1 MTMSMR
7 RCERQLLDKRGF
19 TLLEVLIAITIFSI
33 GLLAVATM
41 QISAVNGNRLGN
53 EVTQATYLAQMQI
66 DALRSS
72 DIATLIAGGPY
83 NDPNNPIDE
92 TEANGGIF
100 NRSWVITNR
109 TANSRLVTVTVAWT
123 IGGASHNVVLSTITR
138 GGGN

>member
-1 MTMSMR
+1 MSMR

-41 QISAVNGNRLGN
+41 QVSAIRGNRMGY
-53 EVTQATYLAQMQI
+53 EVIQATYLAQTQI
-66 DALRSS
+66 DTLRDSN
-72 DIATLIAGGPY
+72 IATLIAGGPY

-92 TEANGGIF
+92 TGANGGTF

-109 TANSRLVTVTVAWT
+109 TANSRDVSVTVTWPQG
-123 IGGASHNVVLSTITR
+123 IDNRQVVLSTITR

>member
-1 MTMSMR
+1 MSMK

-19 TLLEVLIAITIFSI
+19 TLIEVLIAITIFAI

-41 QISAVNGNRLGN
+41 QVSAIRGNRMGY
-53 EVTQATYLAQMQI
+53 EVTQATYLAQTQI
-66 DALRSS
+66 DTLRDSV
-72 DIATLIAGGPY
+72 ITTLIAGGPY

-92 TEANGGIF
+92 TGANGGIF

-109 TANSRLVTVTVAWT
+109 TANSRDVAVTVSWP
-123 IGGASHNVVLSTITR
+123 HHQVVLSTITR